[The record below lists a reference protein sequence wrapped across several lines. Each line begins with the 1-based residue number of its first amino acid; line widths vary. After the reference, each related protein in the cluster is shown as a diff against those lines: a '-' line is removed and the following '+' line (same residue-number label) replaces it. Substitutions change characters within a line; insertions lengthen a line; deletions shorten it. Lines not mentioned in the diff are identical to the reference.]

1 MYYLFRLKVL
11 ILVVFYIIDLL
22 SNVWN
27 WGYLSLKVMLFIL
40 VFVIVENVVFFIEVF
55 IMVFM
60 VFIKSVLWVRDI
72 YIVVD
77 NC

>member
-27 WGYLSLKVMLFIL
+27 WGFLSLKVMLFIL
-40 VFVIVENVVFFIEVF
+40 VFVIVENVVFFIKVF

>member
-11 ILVVFYIIDLL
+11 ILVVFYIIYLL

-27 WGYLSLKVMLFIL
+27 WGFLSLKVMLFIL
-40 VFVIVENVVFFIEVF
+40 VFVIVENVVFFIKVF

>member
-27 WGYLSLKVMLFIL
+27 WGFLSLKVILFIL
-40 VFVIVENVVFFIEVF
+40 VFVIVENVVVFIEVF

>member
-27 WGYLSLKVMLFIL
+27 WGFLSLKVMLFIL